1 MRIRLLGVFCAVIV
15 AATVAFAQEPPAPA
29 TPTSPPPPVP
39 TTPPQATPKTVPA
52 LPAPEP
58 PALEPLLEP
67 APTPVP
73 SQIPRATPPLSPI
86 AASGYDRRDSLPNVY
101 LADGRAS
108 IRLRKLIKNVLFE
121 SQIDY
126 KFVTGDISTFLR
138 YKYYAHDFSYKIGV
152 FDTISFGAIGSHND
166 EFERV
171 RGGLLLLEF
180 PRDYNHRYFTLLQDD
195 RLTFGDTTRVDNRK
209 NNIYTKLGYQYGTEF
224 DDQLNAI
231 VGESRGRLIPVLT
244 AFRELGPQKFSYA
257 AAITQAGRVS
267 TGDYKYTKF
276 EVEGLR
282 RWDVTATSFIVTR
295 AHVGT
300 FPVKD
305 YLCKNTPNT
314 PPAEC
319 YSIPGYELFNL
330 AGRDALRSLSSSN
343 DVSVGTNEFHLT
355 NEYFIPVF
363 RNRDFRLGAAHFN
376 TAYAIAYVG
385 AGNAGFE
392 YRDIA
397 RTRDFAVDAG
407 LGTEMAITI
416 RDFEVLLSVL
426 YAHTIRAPD
435 ERKGN
440 KVQFSIHTVR

>member
-231 VGESRGRLIPVLT
+231 VGE
-244 AFRELGPQKFSYA
+244 
-257 AAITQAGRVS
+257 
-267 TGDYKYTKF
+267 
-276 EVEGLR
+276 
-282 RWDVTATSFIVTR
+282 
-295 AHVGT
+295 
-300 FPVKD
+300 
-305 YLCKNTPNT
+305 
-314 PPAEC
+314 
-319 YSIPGYELFNL
+319 
-330 AGRDALRSLSSSN
+330 
-343 DVSVGTNEFHLT
+343 
-355 NEYFIPVF
+355 
-363 RNRDFRLGAAHFN
+363 
-376 TAYAIAYVG
+376 
-385 AGNAGFE
+385 
-392 YRDIA
+392 
-397 RTRDFAVDAG
+397 
-407 LGTEMAITI
+407 
-416 RDFEVLLSVL
+416 
-426 YAHTIRAPD
+426 
-435 ERKGN
+435 
-440 KVQFSIHTVR
+440 